1 MPNLKSIEP
10 NQLVMMGTLVGLAIS
25 EDLDID
31 EMNIMSNFL
40 AIVSSSLATKANQL
54 SIQEE
59 IQEAKEQIED
69 MQNQIDKLKKK
80 LT

>member
-1 MPNLKSIEP
+1 MSNLKSIEP

-31 EMNIMSNFL
+31 EMNIMASFL
-40 AIVSSSLATKANQL
+40 SIVSNALSAKAIQL
-54 SIQEE
+54 IIQEE
-59 IQEAKEQIED
+59 VLDEKK
-69 MQNQIDKLKKK
+69 QIDGMQRQIDELRRR